1 MDTILLSDLERFYII
16 QGAELGCRTD
26 GRASNEYRPLE
37 IETSILSHASG
48 SASVR
53 IVQFTSFLVV
63 YPFIPQGETHVL
75 GCVKM
80 EVGKPLSNRPDEGR
94 IEINVECYPT
104 ATYASTDKGAN
115 EIAENLKITL
125 RSAYRSDALD
135 LRRLC
140 IQSGRQCWIVYI
152 DLLKA
157 EAIFWTL
164 LHLQSKQPSLMQR
177 KNTILDVPVIFPT
190 HSHLLDPMNS
200 RQLTPKDT
208 EVTTPFFSEKLLPVF
223 VTVHKVGNSHIVDAS
238 KEEEACSLS
247 RLSVVVYPDG
257 CTGDMLQEGCGSC
270 QLGTIMDMFELA
282 KKVGME
288 LNGALTKTL
297 RLERELRS

>member
-53 IVQFTSFLVV
+53 I
-63 YPFIPQGETHVL
+63 GETHVL

-125 RSAYRSDALD
+125 QSAYRSDALD

-152 DLLKA
+152 DLLLLEGGGNFLDAASLAIKA
-157 EAIFWTL
+157 ALIDAT
-164 LHLQSKQPSLMQR
+164 HL
-177 KNTILDVPVIFPT
+177 I
-190 HSHLLDPMNS
+190 DPMNS
-200 RQLTPKDT
+200 KQLMPKDT

-270 QLGTIMDMFELA
+270 QLETIMDMFEVCVLY
-282 KKVGME
+282 K
-288 LNGALTKTL
+288 
-297 RLERELRS
+297 SP